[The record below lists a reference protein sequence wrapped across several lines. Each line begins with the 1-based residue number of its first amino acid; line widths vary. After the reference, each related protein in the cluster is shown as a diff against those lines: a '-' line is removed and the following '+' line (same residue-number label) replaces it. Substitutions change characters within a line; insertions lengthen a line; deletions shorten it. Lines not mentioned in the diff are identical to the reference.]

1 MKQLNST
8 DCAFFYF
15 VGRVEGARVSSV
27 EVLNVRVDEQLVPLA
42 SRFSSMQSSLSFSGF
57 LYFMST
63 ASHHRIASVWAYMLQ
78 CILEQYPPPSAA
90 AAPFQFKYRSSV
102 SYCDWRGQVVA
113 LAGKRSLHLGGIRVT
128 IVSLNSRPDKN
139 TTERQISTER
149 ADLT

>member
-63 ASHHRIASVWAYMLQ
+63 ASHHRIASVWAY
-78 CILEQYPPPSAA
+78 PRTVSSALRRRRA
-90 AAPFQFKYRSSV
+90 VPV
-102 SYCDWRGQVVA
+102 
-113 LAGKRSLHLGGIRVT
+113 
-128 IVSLNSRPDKN
+128 
-139 TTERQISTER
+139 QIPIIS
-149 ADLT
+149 

>member
-63 ASHHRIASVWAYMLQ
+63 ASHRSGRT

-113 LAGKRSLHLGGIRVT
+113 LAGKRSLHLVGIRVT